1 MNDDAEYALDEALD
15 RLNEAEDRLR
25 MVGVMA
31 GDILIDLHR
40 GEDVRPQLDAL
51 LDLMLAC
58 RRSMSQSAGWVDA
71 TIQAIDRERRSD
83 HADAGTERQG

>member
-1 MNDDAEYALDEALD
+1 MNADAEYSLDEALEKLD
-15 RLNEAEDRLR
+15 QAESR
-25 MVGVMA
+25 MRTVSLMMS
-31 GDILIDLHR
+31 DLLIDLHR